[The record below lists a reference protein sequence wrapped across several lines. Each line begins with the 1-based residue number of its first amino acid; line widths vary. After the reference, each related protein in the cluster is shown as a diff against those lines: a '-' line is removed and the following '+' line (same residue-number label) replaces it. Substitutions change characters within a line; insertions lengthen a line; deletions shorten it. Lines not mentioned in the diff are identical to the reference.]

1 MQAFRRSQEPA
12 VDKLKWP
19 ILDEI
24 TNALYERTGLK
35 FTRDDTSLL
44 WFLCKQVTT
53 IDLCT
58 WCNTFDHLLRQLKMY
73 LLFNIG
79 SVLKGSISVEHI

>member
-1 MQAFRRSQEPA
+1 MQDFRRSQEPA

-24 TNALYERTGLK
+24 TNALFERTGIK
-35 FTRDDTSLL
+35 FTREDTSLL
-44 WFLCKQVTT
+44 WFLCKQVTA

-58 WCNTFDHLLRQLKMY
+58 LCNTFDHLLRQLKVCLVKY
-73 LLFNIG
+73 WFY
-79 SVLKGSISVEHI
+79 S